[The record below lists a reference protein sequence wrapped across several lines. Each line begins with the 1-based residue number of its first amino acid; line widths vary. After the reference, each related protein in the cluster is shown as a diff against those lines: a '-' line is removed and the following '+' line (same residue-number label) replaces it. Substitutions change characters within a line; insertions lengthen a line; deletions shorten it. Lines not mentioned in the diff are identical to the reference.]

1 MEKEEDEELYGRY
14 KDGRYKDGKH
24 FMEDIKKQAV
34 IFAETERKI
43 SEERDDQK

>member
-1 MEKEEDEELYGRY
+1 MEKEEDEELY
-14 KDGRYKDGKH
+14 GRYKDGKH